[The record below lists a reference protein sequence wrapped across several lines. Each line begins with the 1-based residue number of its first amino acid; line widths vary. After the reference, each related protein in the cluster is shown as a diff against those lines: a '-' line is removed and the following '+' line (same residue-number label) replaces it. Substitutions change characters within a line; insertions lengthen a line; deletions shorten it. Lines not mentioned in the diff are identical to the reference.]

1 MDMYIIIKKA
11 KKAAHRF
18 LSIAAWTKGDACAT
32 IVLVKLS
39 SL

>member
-18 LSIAAWTKGDACAT
+18 LSIAAWTKGGTCVT
-32 IVLVKLS
+32 ILLVKLS

>member
-18 LSIAAWTKGDACAT
+18 LSIAAWTKRALCDT
-32 IVLVKLS
+32 ILLVKLS